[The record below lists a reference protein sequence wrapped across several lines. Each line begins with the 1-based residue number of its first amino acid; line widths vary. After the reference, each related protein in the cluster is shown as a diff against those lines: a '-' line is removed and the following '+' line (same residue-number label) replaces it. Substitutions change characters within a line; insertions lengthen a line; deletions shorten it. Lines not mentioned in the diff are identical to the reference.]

1 MQCRRIGALASTFIG
16 KSKKP
21 RGVKKDTAFELNYT
35 NSTKAWMTR
44 PIFSKWLNEL
54 NCTLRSQHRKRLL
67 LPDSATVHGGF
78 NAALLTNVT
87 VAFFRPTL
95 PENYNRWMQE

>member
-1 MQCRRIGALASTFIG
+1 MWTDWSACLYFYRQVQEAAGR
-16 KSKKP
+16 KKGHSF
-21 RGVKKDTAFELNYT
+21 R
-35 NSTKAWMTR
+35 TKLHEQHQGLDDA
-44 PIFSKWLNEL
+44 PHFLQWLNEL